1 MSGPNLLPWVALAVF
16 AHGAA
21 FAASDRP
28 APAVAWSG
36 PPLEVELAP
45 PAEPEP
51 PTPPPEPEHDETP
64 NPAPAPI
71 QPMKAPA
78 PRPAAPTVAAA
89 AKVGDLLTS
98 GETADSADPV
108 AFLSDPNG
116 GSYGSGV
123 VARGGQADH
132 GTGPVVT
139 AAAPSPAPVRPSADA
154 VTPLADLS
162 RVPALEEPDACR
174 GFFPIEAAVDSA
186 KVDLV
191 VIVSA
196 SGRVKSVNIARESP
210 AGEGFGAAARACLMS
225 KQFTAALNKAGN
237 AVTASA
243 SVRLHFTR

>member
-1 MSGPNLLPWVALAVF
+1 VSTPNLLPWVVLAVF

-36 PPLEVELAP
+36 PPLEVELTP
-45 PAEPEP
+45 PPDPEP
-51 PTPPPEPEHDETP
+51 ASPPPEPEHDEAP
-64 NPAPAPI
+64 NPAPAPVR
-71 QPMKAPA
+71 PMKAPA

-89 AKVGDLLTS
+89 AKVGALLTS

-108 AFLSDPNG
+108 AFFSDPNG
-116 GSYGSGV
+116 GAYGSGV
-123 VARGGQADH
+123 VAHGGRAEH
-132 GTGPVVT
+132 GTGPVAT
-139 AAAPSPAPVRPSADA
+139 AVAPPPAPVRPSGDA
-154 VTPLADLS
+154 VTPAADLS
-162 RVPALEEPDACR
+162 RVPALDEPDACR
-174 GFFPIEAAVDSA
+174 GFFPTEAAVDSA

-191 VIVSA
+191 VIVGA
-196 SGRVKSVNIARESP
+196 SGRVKSVSVARESP

-225 KQFTAALNKAGN
+225 KQFTAALDKAGN